1 LLLLGPVPV
10 VEVVVDVVHL
20 LLGLGAV
27 IARVIISSAYLTP
40 WISFHSTTAAG
51 VWMASIPFLEEDS
64 SIFFIRRSILAES
77 MSTSLR
83 A

>member
-1 LLLLGPVPV
+1 LGPVPI

-20 LLGLGAV
+20 LLGLGVV
-27 IARVIISSAYLTP
+27 IARVIISSAYLAP
-40 WISFHSTTAAG
+40 WISFHSMNNDRG
-51 VWMASIPFLEEDS
+51 LDGLNSLFREDS
-64 SIFFIRRSILAES
+64 SVLFIRRSILAES